1 MSAAAAVTFFTGTCK
16 PTLAT
21 STMSGTAIV
30 DIIAAIIARSPC
42 GGNRELLD
50 VHGEVSGRADALR
63 EENRQPGTLR
73 TRASGHCLDAADVR
87 GPGAGLE
94 LLLGRRAIEIG
105 EGILDVADIGA
116 LSRLER
122 LVHIAGL
129 GL

>member
-1 MSAAAAVTFFTGTCK
+1 
-16 PTLAT
+16 
-21 STMSGTAIV
+21 MSGTAII

-105 EGILDVADIGA
+105 AVIVDIGDIGA
-116 LSRLER
+116 DFLLECC
-122 LVHIAGL
+122 VYMAGL
-129 GL
+129 GLYEWDTLAFRRSGFTEE